1 MNFLT
6 FKSFRNEI
14 KQTKFFILKLC
25 KTTIMFFSAYMFN
38 QIFHTTLDF
47 NKKKTAKRFF
57 TQIIFT
63 QKTIPTTRFS
73 DL

>member
-14 KQTKFFILKLC
+14 KQTKFFILKLY
-25 KTTIMFFSAYMFN
+25 KTKIMFFSAYMFN

-47 NKKKTAKRFF
+47 NKKKLQNDFLLK
-57 TQIIFT
+57 
-63 QKTIPTTRFS
+63 
-73 DL
+73 